1 MENLITIKNA
11 SVRRNGINIVEDL
24 DFEINRGESVAV
36 LGPNGAGKSTLFK
49 ICCMEVHP
57 LWKESLMIRRFGF
70 DKISKE
76 DLRLKMG
83 IVSKELLEIC
93 SSSYSVRDIVAG
105 GLLSS
110 IGLDFHH
117 HLTDDMWKKVDTTI
131 ERYDCSNIKHKK
143 MKNLSTGEAQKALLA
158 RALVL
163 EPELL
168 LLDEAANGLD
178 FPSRSIYRDTL
189 KRVLSEGKTLVL
201 ITHDLSQVLPEIN
214 KIVFMKNGKII
225 ETGNKEDM
233 LTEEKLSA
241 LYGKEVYLDKRNGL
255 YSAWC

>member
-1 MENLITIKNA
+1 MKNLITIKHA
-11 SVRRNGINIVEDL
+11 SVRRNDNNIVEDL
-24 DFEINRGESVAV
+24 SFEINKGEHVAV
-36 LGPNGAGKSTLFK
+36 LGPNGAGKSTLFR
-49 ICCMEVHP
+49 ICCMEIHP
-57 LWKESLMIRRFGF
+57 LWSETLELNRFSENR
-70 DKISKE
+70 ISKE
-76 DLRLKMG
+76 KLRQKMG

-93 SSSYSVRDIVAG
+93 NSSYIARDIIAG

-117 HLTDDMWKKVDTTI
+117 HLTADMWTKIDNTI
-131 ERYDCSNIKHKK
+131 TKYDCTKLQNKK
-143 MKNLSTGEAQKALLA
+143 MKDLSTGEAQKVLLA

-178 FPSRSIYRDTL
+178 FPSRSIYRNTL
-189 KRVLSEGKTLVL
+189 NAVIKEGKTVVI

-225 ETGNKEDM
+225 ETGNKIDM
-233 LTEEKLSA
+233 LTEKKLSS
-241 LYGKEVYLDKRNGL
+241 LYGKEVYLDQRNGL

>member
-1 MENLITIKNA
+1 MKNLITIKHA
-11 SVRRNGINIVEDL
+11 SVRRNDNNIVEDL
-24 DFEINRGESVAV
+24 NFEINKGEHIAV
-36 LGPNGAGKSTLFK
+36 LGPNGAGKSTLFR

-57 LWKESLMIRRFGF
+57 LWSDTLELKRFGEER
-70 DKISKE
+70 ISKE
-76 DLRLKMG
+76 QLRQKMG

-93 SSSYSVRDIVAG
+93 SSNYIARDIIAG
-105 GLLSS
+105 GMLSS

-117 HLTDDMWKKVDTTI
+117 HISKEMWETIDNTI
-131 ERYDCSNIKHKK
+131 EKYDCKK
-143 MKNLSTGEAQKALLA
+143 LENKMMKNLSTGEAQKVLLA

-178 FPSRSIYRDTL
+178 FPSRSIYRNTLDTVI
-189 KRVLSEGKTLVL
+189 KEGKTVVI

-214 KIVFMKNGKII
+214 KIVFMKDGKIV
-225 ETGNKEDM
+225 ETGKKKDM
-233 LTEEKLSA
+233 LTEKKLSA
-241 LYGKEVYLDKRNGL
+241 LYGKEVYLDQRNGL